1 MFASSRHGHRPSSGL
16 NKFFDLTINLIAMTI
31 RRFCGKPAWPS
42 FQPRLF
48 NCGTEL
54 QTCTASFNSPQ
65 LELPSWPPASLQ
77 FPIPRCEFSEN
88 PRCDFQ
94 FRMADLQIFAASFQ
108 IRAASFQIL
117 AAGSN
122 SSL

>member
-31 RRFCGKPAWPS
+31 HGFCGTCMAKFPTAT
-42 FQPRLF
+42 FQF
-48 NCGTEL
+48 CGTEL
-54 QTCTASFNSPQ
+54 QTRTASFNSPQ
-65 LELPSWPPASLQ
+65 LELPSWPPSSLQ

-88 PRCDFQ
+88 PRCNFQ
-94 FRMADLQIFAASFQ
+94 FSMADLQIFAASFQ
-108 IRAASFQIL
+108 ICAASFQIL